1 MTFWQATYAGRCHLV
16 APGGARAGYHRHA
29 VNTEARLHP
38 RFAIDAHADVIG
50 EEVVLCRAVGD
61 ISLGGCRFWGTGWE
75 TAGTEVHLVLTFP
88 SLRANLPVTGVVVRS
103 SATDMG
109 IRFQNLTDEQKWAL
123 RKHLRDLQTASP
135 EQ

>member
-1 MTFWQATYAGRCHLV
+1 MPERRNDARIAGPFEGHWHGGSGAT
-16 APGGARAGYHRHA
+16 
-29 VNTEARLHP
+29 
-38 RFAIDAHADVIG
+38 DVRIT
-50 EEVVLCRAVGD
+50 D

-75 TAGTEVHLVLTFP
+75 SAGPEVQLVLTFP